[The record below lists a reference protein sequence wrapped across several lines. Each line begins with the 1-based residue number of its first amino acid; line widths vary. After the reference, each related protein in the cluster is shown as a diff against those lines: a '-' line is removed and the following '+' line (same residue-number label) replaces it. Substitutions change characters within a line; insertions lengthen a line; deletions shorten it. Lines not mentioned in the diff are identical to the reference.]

1 MGKTLKERETALCRL
16 KKKSSGRPRVRMSM
30 QDAGKP
36 PTDAAESRPLPSAHF
51 ISVTDYPTKQ
61 FFIHGNASEVCRVT
75 GFAAEVPSWVNR

>member
-30 QDAGKP
+30 QDAGKS
-36 PTDAAESRPLPSAHF
+36 PTDAAEIRSLPSAHF